1 MEINF
6 IETSWTALSP
16 FSAHEVEVDGVVYKT
31 AEHAYQTLRMIE
43 AGREK
48 IQNASSPIKAW
59 QLAQVAK
66 EAGLLDIAI
75 DKYALMEKIFRAKL
89 THHDDVQAILRAT
102 GNATLLKVWDTDY
115 YWGTGAD
122 GTGEN
127 QMGKIWMK
135 LRDEI
140 Q

>member
-6 IETSWTALSP
+6 IETPWTALSP

-31 AEHAYQTLRMIE
+31 AEHAYQSLRMIE
-43 AGREK
+43 DGREK
-48 IQNASSPIKAW
+48 IKNASSPLKAW
-59 QLAQVAK
+59 QLAQCAK
-66 EAGLLDIAI
+66 GKGLLDPAI
-75 DKYALMEKIFRAKL
+75 DKYDLMKKIFRAKL
-89 THHDDVQAILRAT
+89 AQHDDVQAILRDT
-102 GNATLLKVWDTDY
+102 GTATLLKVWDTDY